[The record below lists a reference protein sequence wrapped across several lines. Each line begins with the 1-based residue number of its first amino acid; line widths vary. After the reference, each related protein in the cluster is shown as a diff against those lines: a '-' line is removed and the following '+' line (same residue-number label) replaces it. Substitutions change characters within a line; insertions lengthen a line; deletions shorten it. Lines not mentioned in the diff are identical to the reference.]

1 VKTHSLGVGFN
12 AYPFTGDVTRSW
24 LRSNTT
30 DEDRLASYVTYSREI
45 TPNTSGQLSL
55 SFEDVQT
62 TQYEL
67 GSVGPT
73 TDLSEQFYSAQA
85 QIQTV
90 MPQRN
95 LNASFATNYTL
106 YQGLGESTNISF
118 FSTLIWHVGLLDL
131 NVTASYTSA
140 DANVGDTSTSRQ
152 FAMVRFM
159 IKRKLF

>member
-1 VKTHSLGVGFN
+1 PFN
-12 AYPFTGDVTRSW
+12 GDMTQSW

-30 DEDRLASYVTYSREI
+30 DEDRLASYVSYSREI
-45 TPNTSGQLSL
+45 TANTSGQLRL

-67 GSVGPT
+67 GNVGPT

-85 QIQTV
+85 QIQAV
-90 MPQRN
+90 LPQKN
-95 LNASFATNYTL
+95 MNASLATNYTL
-106 YQGLGESTNISF
+106 YQGLGDSTNISF
-118 FSTLIWHVGLLDL
+118 FSSLIWHVGLLDL

-140 DANVGDTSTSRQ
+140 EANVGDTSSSRQ
-152 FAMVRFM
+152 FTMIRFM